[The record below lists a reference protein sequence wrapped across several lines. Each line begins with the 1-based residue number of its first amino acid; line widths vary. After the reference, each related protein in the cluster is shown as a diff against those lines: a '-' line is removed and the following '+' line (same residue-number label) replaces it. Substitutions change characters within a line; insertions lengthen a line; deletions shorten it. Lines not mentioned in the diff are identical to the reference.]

1 MENRFGTRVL
11 FAVLLAAVV
20 AAAVGFSAY
29 NAGVTRG
36 LAESGRFAVAAPA
49 TPGAAPAVP
58 YAYAYPYPYMWHR
71 PWGFGF
77 GFFPFFFVLLCFFLL
92 RGAFWGGP
100 RGDGTITATACRRA
114 SRNGIAARTNAAA
127 AAGRRRAQP
136 PIDEAHPGRGR

>member
-11 FAVLLAAVV
+11 FGVLLAAVV

-49 TPGAAPAVP
+49 APGATAPAVP

-92 RGAFWGGP
+92 RRAFWGGP
-100 RGDGTITATACRRA
+100 RWGWHHYRDGVPPRFEEWHRRA
-114 SRNGIAARTNAAA
+114 HQRDASPAAPGAAT
-127 AAGRRRAQP
+127 
-136 PIDEAHPGRGR
+136 D

>member
-11 FAVLLAAVV
+11 FGVLLAAVV

-36 LAESGRFAVAAPA
+36 LAESGRFPV
-49 TPGAAPAVP
+49 
-58 YAYAYPYPYMWHR
+58 AYAYPYPYMWHR

-92 RGAFWGGP
+92 RRAFWGGP
-100 RGDGTITATACRRA
+100 RWGWHHYRDGVPPRFEEWHRRAHEHDGSPAAPGTAT
-114 SRNGIAARTNAAA
+114 
-127 AAGRRRAQP
+127 
-136 PIDEAHPGRGR
+136 D